1 MLSPKIRNKIRMCAL
16 AASSQGYTGA
26 SVKGKQDQKKKER
39 KGEIQLFANDTLFY
53 NENYHK
59 YTKHYQN

>member
-1 MLSPKIRNKIRMCAL
+1 MCAL